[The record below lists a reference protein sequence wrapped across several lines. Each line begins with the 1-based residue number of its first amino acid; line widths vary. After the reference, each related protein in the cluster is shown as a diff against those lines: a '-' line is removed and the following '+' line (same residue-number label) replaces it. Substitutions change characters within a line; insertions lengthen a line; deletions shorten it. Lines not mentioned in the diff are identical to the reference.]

1 MEFKMIGRRAAVRVG
16 SFLLAA
22 FFVVGGFAVQGK
34 TEAAAYRRLLANSY
48 LHAFAELSANL
59 DELNVDLQKGLYAT
73 SPSMVSSLC
82 TQIFGK
88 AMAAQMALGELP
100 YGNVELEQTAAFLA
114 KAGDYAAALARS
126 AVLSGGCTEEQ
137 YQTLASLSQSA
148 ASLSEKVDSLQ
159 SDLLAGAATLED
171 LREAETRLSAL
182 TEDGSAETAG
192 STFQTI
198 ESDFPELPSLIYD
211 GPFSD
216 HISGR
221 TAKALEL
228 LPQVT
233 QDEARSVAAE
243 FLGLKPEIFTLSS
256 AGNGQLPSYTFS
268 AGVDG
273 GEATVEVTRQ
283 GGMVL
288 EFFNSR
294 TVGEAALTL
303 EEGVRKAADFLS
315 AQGYTSMIQSY
326 YIDQGN
332 VLTVNYAYQ
341 DGNVICYPDLV
352 KVSVALDNG
361 RIVGFESKGYLMNHT
376 ARDLGTPAVSAAQAQ
391 TVVASSLTVLSH
403 QLALI
408 PTGGEY
414 EVLTHEFKCR
424 TEDERHVIVY
434 VNAQTGQEEKIL
446 ILLEDENGTLVI

>member
-1 MEFKMIGRRAAVRVG
+1 MEIQSIGRRAAVRAG

-22 FFVVGGFAVQGK
+22 FFIVGGFAVQGK
-34 TEAAAYRRLLANSY
+34 VEAATYRQLLSNSY

-59 DELNVDLQKGLYAT
+59 NELKIDLQKGLYAT

-114 KAGDYAAALARS
+114 KTGDYAAALARS
-126 AVLSGGCTEEQ
+126 AVRSGGCTEEQ
-137 YQTLASLSQSA
+137 YQTLSSLSQNA
-148 ASLSEKVDSLQ
+148 VALSKKIDSLEA
-159 SDLLAGAATLED
+159 DLLAGSATLEN
-171 LREAETRLSAL
+171 LQEAEHRLSAL
-182 TEDGSAETAG
+182 TEGGDAETAG
-192 STFQTI
+192 SSFQTI
-198 ESDFPELPSLIYD
+198 ESDFPELPALIYD

-216 HISGR
+216 HIAGR
-221 TAKALEL
+221 TAKMLEA

-233 QDEARSVAAE
+233 QDKARIAAAD
-243 FLGLKPEIFTLSS
+243 FLDLKPEIFTLTS
-256 AGNGQLPSYTFS
+256 AASGQLPSYTFS

-283 GGMVL
+283 GGAVL

-294 TVGEAALTL
+294 AIGEASLTM
-303 EEGVRKAADFLS
+303 EEGVRIAADFLS
-315 AQGYTSMIQSY
+315 SQGYTSMLQSY
-326 YIDQGN
+326 YINQAN

-341 DGNVICYPDLV
+341 DGSIICYPDLV

-361 RIVGFESKGYLMNHT
+361 RITGFESKGYLMNHT
-376 ARDLGTPAVSAAQAQ
+376 FRSLGTPTVSAEQAQAAVS
-391 TVVASSLTVLSH
+391 SSLTVLSH

-408 PTGGEY
+408 PSGGEH

-424 TEDERHVIVY
+424 TEDNRHVIVY

-446 ILLEDENGTLVI
+446 ILLEDESGTLVI